1 MPWTLFV
8 WEFLCFCFISLRCL
22 YYSTARLIGTFIIL
36 SSFKSGIHYIWFYR
50 YTAICYHKIQRPP
63 AVYFLSAG
71 GHALYILLL
80 HTNPIYRGDILEDST
95 HLLYFKSTPLDKRR
109 TLGQALGQPCFI
121 SPQHYLAAQSHHSFL
136 SPCGASK
143 SCSRSHIAPFSA

>member
-50 YTAICYHKIQRPP
+50 YTAICCHKIQRPP

-71 GHALYILLL
+71 GHAFYILLL
-80 HTNPIYRGDILEDST
+80 HTNPIYRGGYIRG
-95 HLLYFKSTPLDKRR
+95 F
-109 TLGQALGQPCFI
+109 
-121 SPQHYLAAQSHHSFL
+121 HSFALFQKHTTRQAPHTRAGIRTTVLYQSSTL
-136 SPCGASK
+136 SGGTITS
-143 SCSRSHIAPFSA
+143 